1 MDYISLSALLAFVL
15 THVWANIPA
24 PKEDSNA
31 LWIAFYSTVNTIVA
45 GNYNHAKSMEN
56 IKNSIDLLNIFKK
69 K

>member
-1 MDYISLSALLAFVL
+1 MDYISLLALLAFIL
-15 THVWANIPA
+15 THVWANIPT

-31 LWIAFYSTVNTIVA
+31 LWKALYSAVNTIVA

-56 IKNSIDLLNIFKK
+56 IKSSIDLLNIFKK

>member
-1 MDYISLSALLAFVL
+1 MDYISLLAILAFVL

-31 LWIAFYSTVNTIVA
+31 LWKALYSAVNTIIA

-56 IKNSIDLLNIFKK
+56 IKNSIDLLSIFKK